1 MTILILCTFLPQIFV
16 TLFAGVFADRC
27 NRKWMIIL
35 ADIFIAAVT
44 LCLALFMV
52 FGYTSWWLLF
62 FISALRSMGSGVQ
75 TPCVSAI
82 LPQLV
87 PESQLMRITGINTT
101 ISSISMLASPA
112 VGGVL
117 LGVWGLQG
125 ALFFDVITAFI
136 GTSIFIFLKVPD
148 YERIT
153 LQKDSNGAQSL
164 WFSVIYDLREGL
176 TYVKNH
182 ELIRKLLMFYGL
194 FFFLVTPAAFL
205 SPLLV
210 ERTFGNE
217 VWMLTANEIAWSIG
231 GVIGGIIISVW
242 CGFKNKIFSMAISC
256 LGFGICFA
264 LLGLASNLWVYLG
277 FMLISGLF
285 MPLYSTAETVLIQEN
300 VEEGMLGRVFSLISI
315 LITSIMPIGMIL
327 FGPLSDAFSIQSLM
341 ILTGVITIV
350 LGIYMISNKKFLDLG
365 KPKI

>member
-1 MTILILCTFLPQIFV
+1 MTILILCTFLPQIII

-35 ADIFIAAVT
+35 ADIFIAMVT
-44 LCLALFMV
+44 LCLALFMA

-62 FISALRSMGSGVQ
+62 FVSALRSMGSGVQ
-75 TPCVSAI
+75 APCVSAI

-101 ISSISMLASPA
+101 ISSVSMLASPA

-117 LGVWGLQG
+117 LGIWGLQS

-148 YERIT
+148 YERMT
-153 LQKDSNGAQSL
+153 TQKESL
-164 WFSVIYDLREGL
+164 WHTVLNDLKEGL

-217 VWMLTANEIAWSIG
+217 VWMLTANEISWSIG

-264 LLGLASNLWVYLG
+264 LLGLATNLWVYLG
-277 FMLISGLF
+277 VMLVSGLF

-315 LITSIMPIGMIL
+315 IITAIMPLGMIV
-327 FGPLSDAFSIQSLM
+327 FGPLSDLFSIQAM
-341 ILTGVITIV
+341 MVITGTITII
-350 LGIYMISNKKFLDLG
+350 LGFYLLCNKKFLDLG
-365 KPKI
+365 KPKL